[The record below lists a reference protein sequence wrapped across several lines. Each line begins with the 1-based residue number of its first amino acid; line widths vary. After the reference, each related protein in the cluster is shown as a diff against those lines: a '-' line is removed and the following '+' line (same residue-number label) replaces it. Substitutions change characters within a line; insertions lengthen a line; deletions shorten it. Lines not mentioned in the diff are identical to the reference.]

1 MNSTR
6 IIECVPNF
14 SEGKDQKVLDKI
26 ADGIRKIEGVS
37 LLHIDPG
44 VSTNRTVFTF
54 AGEPEPV
61 IEAAFQAIKIASELI
76 DMSKHKGAHPR
87 MGATD
92 VCPLVPVSGISL
104 EEVDLYAKKLAKKV
118 GEELSI
124 PVYLYENSAS
134 TPKRR
139 NLSDIRSGEYEGLEQ
154 KMKDP
159 DWIPDFGPH
168 TFNSKSGAT
177 VIGARSFLI
186 AYNVNLN
193 TKSVNLANEVA
204 FDIREN
210 GRPKRDPTT
219 GKLLKDS
226 LGEFIREPGA
236 CKGVKAIGW
245 YIEEYGIA
253 QISMNLTNLNE
264 TSLHHAFEECR
275 KSAENHGLLVTGSE
289 LVGLVPKN
297 ALIDA
302 GKYFLQKQKRSF
314 GVPESELIEI
324 AIQSLGLNA
333 ITSFN
338 PKNRIIEYMIDQT
351 TNPLAELSLQNF
363 AKETASD
370 SPAPGGGSVSAYVGS
385 LGAALTAMVA
395 NLTAHKKGYENR
407 IDFYTEHAV
416 QSTHAYT
423 ELLKLVDE
431 DTRAFNGI
439 ISAFRLPK
447 NSVEEK
453 KLRKKA
459 IQNAT
464 IYAIEVPLK
473 TMQLAFE
480 QLSHVMEMV
489 KEGNPNSVSDAGVG
503 ALCIHAAI
511 KGAGMNVKINA
522 AGLEN
527 PEIKQKYIERSEQI
541 ISQSNTAVE
550 EIESAVMNRIFITEK

>member
-14 SEGKDQKVLDKI
+14 SEGKDQMVLDKI
-26 ADGIRKIEGVS
+26 ADAIKKVDGVS

-44 VSTNRTVFTF
+44 ASTNRTVFTF
-54 AGEPEPV
+54 AGAPEPV

-92 VCPLVPVSGISL
+92 VCPLVPVSGIGL
-104 EEVDLYAKKLAKKV
+104 EEVDLYAKKLAKRV
-118 GEELSI
+118 GIELAI
-124 PVYLYENSAS
+124 PVYLYETSAS
-134 TPKRR
+134 TSKRR
-139 NLSDIRSGEYEGLEQ
+139 NLADIRSGEYEGLEQ

-159 DWIPDFGPH
+159 DWIPDFGPI
-168 TFNSKSGAT
+168 TFNAKSGAT

-210 GRPKRDPTT
+210 GRPKRDPLTQ
-219 GKLLKDS
+219 KILKDDK
-226 LGEFIREPGA
+226 GEIIRVPGK
-236 CKGVKAIGW
+236 CRGVKAIGW
-245 YIEEYGIA
+245 YIAEYGIA
-253 QISMNLTNLNE
+253 QISMNITNLNE
-264 TSLHHAFEECR
+264 TSLHLAFEECR

-289 LVGLVPKN
+289 LVGLVPKI
-297 ALIDA
+297 ALLEA

-314 GVPESELIEI
+314 GVPEGELIEI

-333 ITSFN
+333 ISNFN

-351 TNPLAELSLQNF
+351 TNPLADLSLQDF

-416 QSTHAYT
+416 QSTHSYT

-439 ISAFRLPK
+439 IDAFRLPK
-447 NSVEEK
+447 NSVAEK
-453 KLRKKA
+453 KERKMA

-464 IYAIEVPLK
+464 IYAIDVPLK
-473 TMQLAFE
+473 TMQLAYE
-480 QLSHVMEMV
+480 QLSHVLAMV

-511 KGAGMNVKINA
+511 KGAGLNVKINA

-527 PEIKQKYIERSEQI
+527 EELKQKYINLSEQI
-541 ISQSNTAVE
+541 ISQTKTAVE
-550 EIESAVMNRIFITEK
+550 EIENEVMKRIFSSEV